1 MKRGFT
7 LIELLVVIAIIA
19 ILAAILFPVFAQA
32 RESARKTTCLTNCKQ
47 LALAHLMYSQDYDET
62 FATSWSEAFP
72 GEFCW
77 YVQPYMK
84 SLNIL
89 LCPSRTTST
98 QAMADN
104 HCSGGTLGD
113 NLAPGHIDNP
123 TGVKTIWGYGFNTG
137 YTWNDN
143 TGATVQGTS
152 HGWTSDQYEDLYVGT
167 ILCHVKL
174 RNVPICGLAQ
184 AKFASPANNY
194 LLGDTAD
201 AVVAGLGVGDLT
213 IPTSPSTCDLLR
225 IGKWPRHS
233 GMNNIAF
240 VDGHA
245 KAYRFVAN
253 WITIAGTANAAM
265 QVVPL
270 PCNYM
275 HDYDGTNNP
284 YNCTLSNAGGITAT
298 E

>member
-32 RESARKTTCLTNCKQ
+32 RESARKTTCLSNVKQ
-47 LALAHLMYSQDYDET
+47 LAIAHLMYAQDYDET
-62 FATSWSEAFP
+62 LATSWSEGFP

-77 YVQPYMK
+77 NVQPYMK

-98 QAMADN
+98 VTYGNQCANNM
-104 HCSGGTLGD
+104 L
-113 NLAPGHIDNP
+113 PGHIDNP
-123 TGVKTIWGYGFNTG
+123 TGCLQYWGYGFNTG
-137 YTWNDN
+137 YTWNDDS
-143 TGATVQGTS
+143 GATVKGTS
-152 HGWTSDQYEDLYVGT
+152 HGWTTDQYIDIYVGSV
-167 ILCHVKL
+167 LCHVKL
-174 RNVPICGLAQ
+174 RNQAICGLNQ
-184 AKFASPANNY
+184 AKFQSPANCI

-201 AVVAGLGVGDLT
+201 GVVAGLGVGDLT
-213 IPTSPSTCDLLR
+213 ISPTASACDLLR

-233 GMNNIAF
+233 GQNNVAF
-240 VDGHA
+240 VDGHS
-245 KAYRFVAN
+245 KSYRFTPT

-265 QVVPL
+265 QVVPN

-275 HDYDGTNNP
+275 NLFDGTNNP
-284 YNCTLSNAGGITAT
+284 YNCTLSGTTGITAT
-298 E
+298 P